1 MQIVAIRGAITLE
14 NNTKEEIE
22 LNTIELINTI
32 LENNKISKDDIIQAI
47 FTVTKDIDADF
58 PAKYA
63 RLNLGWDN
71 VPMICSYEMSV
82 PNSLQMCLRVLIT
95 TYSEFSKN
103 EVKHAYLK
111 GAAKLRPDLSK

>member
-1 MQIVAIRGAITLE
+1 MQVVAIRGAITLE
-14 NNTKEEIE
+14 TNSKEEIE
-22 LNTIELINTI
+22 LNTVELLNTI
-32 LENNKISKDDIIQAI
+32 LENNKIAKDDIIQAV

-71 VPMICSYEMSV
+71 VPMICSYEMAV

-95 TYSEFSKN
+95 TYSDLSKN
-103 EVKHAYLK
+103 ELKHAYLK
-111 GAAKLRPDLSK
+111 GAQKLRPDLSR